1 MIMCDISRDAL
12 KTLVERARED
22 ETFPGYFLYCQVGI
36 SGVRSSYGWVDC
48 DRFLRT
54 CDDLSDEYEA
64 ELDREGASLGLGS
77 DELLGGAMR
86 GIDPTGFDIAV
97 GMYIDRLVA
106 QGTLIPLYY
115 AD

>member
-1 MIMCDISRDAL
+1 MCEMDRDAL
-12 KTLVERARED
+12 KKLVERARESD
-22 ETFPGYFLYCQVGI
+22 DFPGYLLHCQVGI
-36 SGVRSSYGWVDC
+36 SGVRSSFGWVDS
-48 DRFLRT
+48 DGFLRSR
-54 CDDLSDEYEA
+54 DDLADEYEA
-64 ELDREGASLGLGS
+64 ELDYQGVSLGLGS

-106 QGTLIPLYY
+106 QGALIPLYY

>member
-1 MIMCDISRDAL
+1 MCEMDRGAL
-12 KTLVERARED
+12 FALVEQARESD
-22 ETFPGYFLYCQVGI
+22 DFPGYFLYCQVGI

-48 DRFLRT
+48 DGFLRT
-54 CDDLSDEYEA
+54 RDDLADEYEA
-64 ELDREGASLGLGS
+64 ELEREGVIRGLGS

-106 QGTLIPLYY
+106 QGMLIPLYY